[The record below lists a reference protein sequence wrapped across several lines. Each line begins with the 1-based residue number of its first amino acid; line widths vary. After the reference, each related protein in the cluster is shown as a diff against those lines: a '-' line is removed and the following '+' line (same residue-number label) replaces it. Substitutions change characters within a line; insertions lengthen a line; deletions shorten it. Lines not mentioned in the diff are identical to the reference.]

1 MKERNI
7 VNPLELG
14 GYLMQIREK
23 AGIKQAE
30 LARKVTWSPAVLSR
44 VEAGDRQI
52 TSDELQMV
60 VAAIGT
66 LEAQKLQELIQR
78 EWIII
83 PRPPLSHP
91 DQDVLWNAE
100 QVAKELMVLREQ
112 PNVRNAFERR
122 LTAYINEIQQTAA
135 LLLKRDHQI
144 AFIGSIGIGKS
155 TAICRLTNLEVPGQD
170 GSPPVPVLE
179 AGAGGITI
187 CEVHLRTGPGY
198 GLMIEPRSDE
208 EIRADV
214 TDFAEYLLK
223 GDAGAEVDQQ
233 GGESDAQGISKEIE
247 RAIRNMSG
255 LRIRREKLP
264 DGKRSSRDEAKEVAQ
279 QQSGM
284 RELVV
289 EILARMEL
297 HKRDR
302 RDVWYDSSTGKPPLN
317 WLKDTFEEVNNGR
330 HPDFT
335 LPKRIEVVVPTP
347 LLDTPDL
354 TVRIIDTKGI
364 DRTAARPDL
373 EIHLDD
379 PHTLAILCSG
389 FNNAPAAETR
399 LLLERAIET
408 GVRSLGTHSALLVL
422 PRPNEALAVKDES
435 GIRVETVE
443 EGYELKG
450 EQVAMSLQPLGLI
463 DYAMGFF
470 NAHQDDS
477 RRVRDFLSGR
487 IAKTRQVFRAS
498 LHEITSNARTLILNH
513 EQEQVQEVI
522 RHAANMLRSWA
533 KQNAAPKPLGA
544 HVQDSL
550 MGQLA
555 KAYASTIR
563 AAVRREGEW
572 SNLSYSHHLGFGAR
586 RLAVLSLGKTV
597 EGFTELC
604 KTMIGNRGE
613 YREAQ
618 DLINQAERVLLAAYD
633 ELLRKVQLMGQ
644 TSFRDALKL
653 DTTLWLKCENEWGQ
667 GAGYRDRVTGH
678 NEEWFKVESRQ
689 ELEKELLVLI
699 QREWKMA
706 LDNLTTLFDPESNSN
721 EVEVLVGYATQ

>member
-1 MKERNI
+1 MEEHSVINA
-7 VNPLELG
+7 LELG
-14 GYLMQIREK
+14 RYLMQVRER

-30 LARKVTWSPAVLSR
+30 LARMVTWSQAVLSR
-44 VEAGDRQI
+44 VESGDRQLAP
-52 TSDELQMV
+52 DELQMV
-60 VAAIGT
+60 VQAIGT
-66 LEAQKLQELIQR
+66 PEAQQLQERIQR
-78 EWIII
+78 NWTIN

-100 QVAKELMVLREQ
+100 QVAKELAVLREQ
-112 PNVRNAFERR
+112 PDVRNAFERR
-122 LTAYINEIQQTAA
+122 LTAYINEIQQTAS
-135 LLLKRDHQI
+135 LLLKRDHQV

-214 TDFAEYLLK
+214 TDFAEYLIK
-223 GDAGAEVDQQ
+223 GDAGGEAGQQ
-233 GGESDAQGISKEIE
+233 GGDNDSQGISKEIE
-247 RAIRNMSG
+247 RAVRNMSG
-255 LRIRREKLP
+255 LKVRRERAA
-264 DGKRSSRDEAKEVAQ
+264 DGKVTRRDEARELAQ

-379 PHTLAILCSG
+379 PHTLAVLCSG

-408 GVRSLGTHSALLVL
+408 GVRSLGTHSTLLVL

-435 GIRVETVE
+435 GIRVETAE

-463 DYAMGFF
+463 DYAVGFF

-477 RRVRDFLSGR
+477 GRVREFLSSR
-487 IAKTRQVFRAS
+487 IARTRQVFRTR

-522 RHAANMLRSWA
+522 RHAANMLRSWTN
-533 KQNAAPKPLGA
+533 QNAMPRPLSA
-544 HVQDSL
+544 HIQDSL
-550 MGQLA
+550 L
-555 KAYASTIR
+555 KELTSNYASTIR
-563 AAVRREGEW
+563 ASIHREGEW
-572 SNLSYSHHLGFGAR
+572 YKLSYSHHLGFGAR
-586 RLAVLSLGKTV
+586 RLAVMALGTTV
-597 EGFTELC
+597 EGFSELC
-604 KTMIGNRGE
+604 KTMIGNPE
-613 YREAQ
+613 YQEAK
-618 DLINQAERVLLAAYD
+618 DLINQSERVLVAAYD

-653 DTTLWLKCENEWGQ
+653 DKDLWLKCENEHGT
-667 GAGYRDRVTGH
+667 GYRDRVARH
-678 NEEWFKVESRQ
+678 NEEWFMAEPQQ
-689 ELEKELLVLI
+689 ELEIELQALI
-699 QREWKMA
+699 QREWKTA
-706 LDNLTTLFDPESNSN
+706 LDKLTALFDPE
-721 EVEVLVGYATQ
+721 E